1 MSDAELV
8 IILGAA
14 AGSQPSSVRCGEGDV
29 TAQTIGYLMEAELG
43 GPRQI
48 GRESVSYVGADAAT
62 FRTSAVSCRWIT
74 PRNSTRTNVGGDQSA
89 PNAELNTTNS

>member
-48 GRESVSYVGADAAT
+48 GS
-62 FRTSAVSCRWIT
+62 
-74 PRNSTRTNVGGDQSA
+74 
-89 PNAELNTTNS
+89 